1 MKRISRNYKKI
12 AILILAFL
20 FTFPSISLALNKNE
34 TKKLPMQINVPCDK
48 TWTVTFNEVV
58 NVDTIVKEN
67 IFIKDSK
74 GSEISIKLEISEDK
88 KSVKLIP
95 STKYSVGEKYTIYV
109 KSLIADNL
117 GHKILKNDLEMDFT
131 VSNKVMDLPVVGTE
145 AKLIELLDSTGYNN
159 YNTKYMEKA
168 GVEAPTAE
176 TSSIEVIYSNTNI
189 QVKGVDEGDKV
200 KTDGKNIYRIN
211 KQSVEIIK
219 AYPVE
224 DMKTLKIIKFND
236 NNNVFYPNEIYVDAN
251 YMVVIGACNYRESI
265 ESIKETKVKTGETQ
279 ELIDIKDGARISS
292 PFVWKNTVR
301 AIVYD
306 ISDINNI
313 KVIRKVETD
322 GYTLATRK
330 IGNMLYIVS
339 NKNLNYYGKN
349 TSNIIPGYIDS
360 AIGEEYVKVEYKD
373 IHYLKDSVQANYL
386 MLTAIKL
393 DKPKEPATIYAC
405 LGGGDHIY
413 MSKEN
418 LYISAQDNNKNSY
431 YKFMD
436 QMIEKKGITDKTNI
450 YKFQLKD
457 GKFEFMATGQVKGTI
472 LNQFSMD
479 ENNKYFR
486 IATTTSGAWN
496 DNLQEGS
503 KNNVYILDNELNLK
517 GKLED
522 MAIGEKIYSVRF
534 MGDKGYVVTYKN
546 IDPLFVIDLKDVSN
560 PTVLGELKIPG
571 FSSYLEPYDEN
582 HIIGIGKDT
591 EEIVIKDKEGKI
603 VDTRVIEKGIKLSLF
618 DITDYKNPKEKF
630 NTIIG
635 DAGTYS
641 EALNNHRALLF
652 SKEKNILAFPISV
665 VKIEEDSNNKSI
677 YGNEEFQGAY
687 VYNIDLVNGFKL
699 RGSITHILPGGFN
712 KEDYQ
717 SSYGRNIQ
725 RVLYINNMLYTI
737 SNDVIM
743 ANDIETL
750 LEKNKIE
757 VSVNRP

>member
-1 MKRISRNYKKI
+1 MKSISRNYKKI

-20 FTFPSISLALNKNE
+20 FIFPSICLALNKNE

-74 GSEISIKLEISEDK
+74 GSEISIKLELSEDK

-109 KSLIADNL
+109 KSLIIDNL

-145 AKLIELLDSTGYNN
+145 SKLIELLDSIGYNN
-159 YNTKYMEKA
+159 YNTKYMEKV
-168 GVEAPTAE
+168 GGEAPTAE
-176 TSSIEVIYSNTNI
+176 TSSIEVNYSNTNI

-219 AYPVE
+219 AYPVK

-265 ESIKETKVKTGETQ
+265 ESIKETKVITGETQ

-360 AIGEEYVKVEYKD
+360 AIGEEYVKVDYKD

-418 LYISAQDNNKNSY
+418 LYILAQDNNKNSY

-436 QMIEKKGITDKTNI
+436 QMIEKKGMTDKTNI

-591 EEIVIKDKEGKI
+591 EEIVIKDKKGKI
-603 VDTRVIEKGIKLSLF
+603 VGTRVIEKGIKLSLF

-652 SKEKNILAFPISV
+652 SKEKNILTFPISV
-665 VKIEEDSNNKSI
+665 VETEEDSNSKSI
-677 YGNEEFQGAY
+677 YGNEVFQGAY

-743 ANDIETL
+743 ASDIETL